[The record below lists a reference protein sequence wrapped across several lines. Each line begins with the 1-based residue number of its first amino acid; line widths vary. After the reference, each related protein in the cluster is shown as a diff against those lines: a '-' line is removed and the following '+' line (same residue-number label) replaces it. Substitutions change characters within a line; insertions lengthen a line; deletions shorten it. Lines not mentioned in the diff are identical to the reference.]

1 MAARRVKLVLTALR
15 RANDRLENSLLG
27 DFIGALCLFGTWY
40 LLSFAAG
47 VLQ

>member
-1 MAARRVKLVLTALR
+1 MAKRRIKVALAALR
-15 RANDRLENSLLG
+15 RANDRLENSLIG